1 MGYYKFNPRNHICSL
16 VWTGFCLFSGFNSG
30 SLLNAI
36 AIPTFLG
43 APTILVGVNNRER
56 LEARKRKT
64 IINFIQEKQMVTCG
78 EVANFLNIPGEEAK
92 QILSQLYREERIM
105 MSNRPGDMT
114 VIYTPIN

>member
-16 VWTGFCLFSGFNSG
+16 TWTGFCLLNGFGSGN
-30 SLLNAI
+30 LLNAI

-43 APTILVGVNNRER
+43 APTILVGVNRREK
-56 LEARKRKT
+56 LEAQKRR
-64 IINFIQEKQMVTCG
+64 IIVNFIQEKQVVTSG

-105 MSNRPGDMT
+105 MSNRAGDMT
-114 VIYTPIN
+114 VVYTPLN